1 MTTPGSPG
9 AATAVAK
16 TAGAATLENR
26 FLLSSVAFLR
36 AKQLQCG
43 ARPHVE
49 PERHKP
55 THIALLEVLADT
67 ISWSV
72 EDPPVVNKAVVAA
85 L

>member
-1 MTTPGSPG
+1 
-9 AATAVAK
+9 
-16 TAGAATLENR
+16 
-26 FLLSSVAFLR
+26 VAFLR